1 MEDCALQGPT
11 SPYRGRQKSARASN
25 WLNGLPNSDHIGANV
40 HQFPVTTVSNTY
52 TRDLFGYG
60 AHAPHPR
67 WPNGARLALSF
78 VLNYEEGG
86 EQCILH
92 GDTHS
97 ESRLTDIGGQRA
109 LAGVRNMEVES
120 MFEYGSRVGFWHLLE
135 LFRARNLPLTVFGVG
150 MALERNPEVVDAIV
164 EAGHEL
170 TPHAW
175 RWIDYQFVA
184 EDVEREHI
192 RKATSTIERMT
203 GKRPIGWYTGRNSPN
218 TRRLIVE
225 EGGFLYDS
233 DAYNDNLPY
242 WVTVAGKA
250 HLVVPYT
257 LDNNDGR
264 LSAGGDFALA
274 EDFFTYLRDAFDW
287 LYDLGKHAPRMMS
300 VGLHCRIIGRPGRIG
315 GLARFL
321 DYVQEQNDVWICR
334 RIDIARHWH
343 AHHL

>member
-1 MEDCALQGPT
+1 LKRLPSSGHIGESALQF
-11 SPYRGRQKSARASN
+11 YAVIV
-25 WLNGLPNSDHIGANV
+25 PNAY
-40 HQFPVTTVSNTY
+40 P
-52 TRDLFGYG
+52 RDLFGYG
-60 AHAPHPR
+60 AHPPHPQ

-97 ESRLTDIGGQRA
+97 EFRLTDIGGQEP
-109 LAGVRNMEVES
+109 LAGVRNMQVES
-120 MFEYGSRVGFWHLLE
+120 NFEYGSRVGFWQLLE
-135 LFRARNLPLTVFGVG
+135 LFRVRDLPLTVFGVG

-175 RWIDYQFVA
+175 RWIDYQFVS

-192 RKATSTIERMT
+192 RKAISTIERMT
-203 GKRPIGWYTGRNSPN
+203 GERPVGWYTGRNSPN

-233 DAYNDNLPY
+233 DAYNDDLPY
-242 WVTVAGKA
+242 WMTVNGKA
-250 HLVVPYT
+250 HLVIPYT

-264 LSAGGDFALA
+264 VGSGGDFALGD
-274 EDFFTYLRDAFDW
+274 DFFTYLKDAFDW
-287 LYDLGKHAPRMMS
+287 LYSLGKQAPRMMS

-315 GLARFL
+315 GLERFL
-321 DYVQEQNDVWICR
+321 DYIREQNDVWICR

-343 AHHL
+343 TKHPYSAPPATAGDRSKLSC